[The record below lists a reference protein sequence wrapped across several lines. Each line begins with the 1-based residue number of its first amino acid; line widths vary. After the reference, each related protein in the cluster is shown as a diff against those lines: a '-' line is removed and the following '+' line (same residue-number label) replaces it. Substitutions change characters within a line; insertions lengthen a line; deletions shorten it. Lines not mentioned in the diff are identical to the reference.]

1 MNQPARNSLNDRF
14 LPRSGARVTLRRLDS
29 ADLPD
34 FQVYRRD
41 ADVGRYQG
49 WTGMSDA
56 EALEFLAEMNSAVL
70 FEPGKWCQIGIAEP
84 TGGRL
89 IGDIGVFISFDGQSA
104 EIGFT
109 LNPRVQGQGL
119 ASAAVR
125 DAIKLIFEQT
135 AVDRLIAVTDARNTP
150 SIALLERIGMR
161 RSESRNAVFLGEDCV
176 ELVYVLARPID

>member
-1 MNQPARNSLNDRF
+1 MNQPTTNGSNDKS
-14 LPRSGARVTLRRLDS
+14 LPRFGKRVTLRRLDLP
-29 ADLPD
+29 DLPD
-34 FQVYRRD
+34 FQVYRED

-56 EALEFLAEMNSAVL
+56 EALEFLAEMNGAVL

-89 IGDIGVFISFDGQSA
+89 IGDIGVFISFDGHSA

-109 LNPRVQGQGL
+109 LNPRGQGQGL
-119 ASAAVR
+119 ASAAVSE
-125 DAIKLIFEQT
+125 AIKLVFEQT
-135 AVDRLIAVTDARNTP
+135 AVDRLIAVTDARNSP

-161 RSESRNAVFLGEDCV
+161 RSESRNAVFRGEACF
-176 ELVYVLARPID
+176 ELVYVLARPIV